1 MFFFYM
7 VGHLSFE
14 ELEIQLHIKLSH
26 DQTQLNS
33 GQLYSDYR
41 RLQMVDVVIK

>member
-1 MFFFYM
+1 MFFFYL

-14 ELEIQLHIKLSH
+14 ELETQLRVKLSH

-33 GQLYSDYR
+33 G
-41 RLQMVDVVIK
+41 

>member
-1 MFFFYM
+1 MFFFYL

-14 ELEIQLHIKLSH
+14 ELEIERYVKLSH

-33 GQLYSDYR
+33 G
-41 RLQMVDVVIK
+41 

>member
-1 MFFFYM
+1 MHLPENVPQSLMFFFYL

-14 ELEIQLHIKLSH
+14 ELEIQLHVKLSH

-33 GQLYSDYR
+33 G
-41 RLQMVDVVIK
+41 